1 MEAILPYIALTIV
14 LALFGLTAAIVVDR
28 GRRGW
33 ARGEAEVAARARRLT
48 EMKARTEQMQ
58 RAIDEQRDGINA
70 LEKQHRELRAEA
82 EALRRKLDSAELP
95 FLYTAVPQG
104 SGDMYGPTWRFVA
117 RQPAFGEAATPG
129 SPSAAWSEGRF
140 YIVGA
145 PNQTEARS
153 VMDRLLPR
161 HRGFTIQAV
170 GEAAA
175 ETSSSAS

>member
-1 MEAILPYIALTIV
+1 MDAILPYVALAIV
-14 LALFGLTAAIVVDR
+14 LALFGLTAAIVIDR

-33 ARGEAEVAARARRLT
+33 ARAEAEVATRQRRLT
-48 EMKARTEQMQ
+48 EMKARAEQMR
-58 RAIDEQRDGINA
+58 RAIEEQRDGIEG
-70 LEKQHRELRAEA
+70 LEKQHRDLREET
-82 EALRRKLDSAELP
+82 EALRRKLDAAELP

-117 RQPAFGEAATPG
+117 RQPALGEAATPG
-129 SPSAAWSEGRF
+129 SPAAAWGEGRF

-145 PNQTEARS
+145 VNQTEARS

-170 GEAAA
+170 GEAATEA
-175 ETSSSAS
+175 PGNS

>member
-1 MEAILPYIALTIV
+1 MDAVLPYIALAIV
-14 LALFGLTAAIVVDR
+14 LALFGLTAAIVLDR

-33 ARGEAEVAARARRLT
+33 ARAEAEVATRQRRLF
-48 EMKARTEQMQ
+48 EMNARTEQMH
-58 RAIDEQRDGINA
+58 RAIDEQRNGIEA
-70 LEKQHRELRAEA
+70 LENQVRTLRQET
-82 EALRRKLDSAELP
+82 ETLQRQLDSAELP
-95 FLYTAVPQG
+95 FNYTIVPPA

-117 RQPAFGEAATPG
+117 RQPALGEAAEPG
-129 SPSAAWSEGRF
+129 KPAASWSSGRV

-161 HRGFTIQAV
+161 HRGFTISAI

-175 ETSSSAS
+175 EVPGSP